1 MGNIEEQ
8 REVEN
13 NGQKEKGFDEQREV
27 YRQGVREAKNDM
39 GRGERNREG
48 QNWGRGLTGTNYHV

>member
-27 YRQGVREAKNDM
+27 YRQGVREAENDM
-39 GRGERNREG
+39 GRGS
-48 QNWGRGLTGTNYHV
+48 LDPLSP